1 MSDTITPI
9 IAPERVGARLRWSA
23 PLIQALL
30 CGFVGALIVA
40 TTAPVWRH
48 ANSTWRLTLPGVAHP
63 GGPLFSAVT
72 FVLGVA
78 LLGFGWFRLSGAM
91 LHSELPEAVRLRVSA
106 QVLAVWALPIVLG
119 PPLLSND
126 VYSYAAQGEIAGRGL
141 DPTVVGPWALGG
153 GKFLQAADDV
163 WHYNPSPYGPLW
175 NKLSAA
181 LVSISGHDPAR
192 AVWAFRL
199 VIVAAVVLSGWAVV
213 RIARQLGADPAL
225 ALVLAV
231 GNPVVLLHF
240 VGGIHNDAL
249 MMALLLVG
257 LALLGDR
264 HRLLAFLAL
273 SGALAIKLPAV
284 VGLAYLGWVWVDG
297 PSTWL
302 SRTARAALST
312 IGGFVLVMAMSVQ
325 FHMSQ
330 GWVTA
335 LRGTGKIKTT
345 FAPSTMGGLLTSGV
359 LHWFRFAVGED
370 TVVGLFRTAS
380 LLVAAGVGWLLLSHT
395 QRLGTELAVGL
406 TLLVAIGL
414 GPVLWPWYL
423 PPALA
428 LLAVH
433 GTERARPALS
443 VWCVALSL
451 FVFPTSV
458 GSGVGSAMHTA
469 IVGAIALSVVTAV
482 AMLAQWIFGQPVV
495 PAPMA
500 RSWDRL
506 QARRLAIESA

>member
-1 MSDTITPI
+1 MSDTINPI
-9 IAPERVGARLRWSA
+9 TVTERVASRPLWAA
-23 PLIQALL
+23 PLVQAVVS
-30 CGFVGALIVA
+30 GFIGALVVA

-48 ANSTWRLTLPGVAHP
+48 ANPTWRLTLPGVAHP
-63 GGPLFSAVT
+63 GGSLFSAVS
-72 FVLGVA
+72 FVFGVA
-78 LLGFGWFRLSGAM
+78 LVGFGWFRLSGVM
-91 LHSELPEAVRLRVSA
+91 LRSKLPEAVRLRVSA

-141 DPTVVGPWALGG
+141 DPTVVGPWGLGG

-181 LVSISGHDPAR
+181 LVGISGHDPAR

-213 RIARQLGADPAL
+213 RIARQLGVDPAA

-264 HRLLAFLAL
+264 HRVLAFLAL
-273 SGALAIKLPAV
+273 SAALAIKLPAV
-284 VGLAYLGWVWVDG
+284 VGLAYLGWVWVEA

-302 SRTARAALST
+302 RRAGRAAVTT
-312 IGGFVLVMAMSVQ
+312 IGGFALVVAMSVQ

-335 LRGTGKIKTT
+335 LQGTGKVKTT
-345 FAPSTMGGLLTSGV
+345 FAPSTMAGLLASGV

-380 LLVAAGVGWLLLSHT
+380 LFVAAGIGWLLLSHA

-406 TLLVAIGL
+406 TLLAAIGL

-433 GTERARPALS
+433 GAERVRPALS

-469 IVGAIALSVVTAV
+469 IVGAIALSVITAV
-482 AMLAQWIFGQPVV
+482 AVSAQWMFGQPLV
-495 PAPMA
+495 PAPVA
-500 RSWDRL
+500 RWWDRL
-506 QARRLAIESA
+506 QARRNAVEPA